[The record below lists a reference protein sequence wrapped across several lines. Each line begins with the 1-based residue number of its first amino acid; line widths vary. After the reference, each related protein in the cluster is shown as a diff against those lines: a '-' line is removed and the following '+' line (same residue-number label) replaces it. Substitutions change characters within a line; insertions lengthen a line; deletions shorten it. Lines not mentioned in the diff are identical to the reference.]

1 MICFSLSIYSSC
13 IFWRVLWQRPAG
25 QEGDSE
31 TDGFYRMTLVYDRLS
46 GNGACERFVLYK
58 EYQRESET
66 GHVTGNPAIV
76 NFYAVDTETGRVI
89 AADKTGWAELGCEEY
104 REATG
109 E

>member
-1 MICFSLSIYSSC
+1 MG
-13 IFWRVLWQRPAG
+13 QRPAG

-46 GNGACERFVLYK
+46 RNGACELFVLYK
-58 EYQRESET
+58 EYQPESES
-66 GHVTGNPAIV
+66 GRSQGDPAIV

-89 AADKTGWAELGCEEY
+89 AADKTGWAEVGCEEY
-104 REATG
+104 REAAG